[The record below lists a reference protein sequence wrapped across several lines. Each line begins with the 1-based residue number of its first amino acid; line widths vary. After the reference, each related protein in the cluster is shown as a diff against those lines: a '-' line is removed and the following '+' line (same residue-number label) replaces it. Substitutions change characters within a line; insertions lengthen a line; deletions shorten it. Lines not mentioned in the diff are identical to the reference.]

1 MKPSQAFSKPF
12 TSTLVPKSLEF
23 WMEWNA
29 PHQVLLSVFRQNLKN
44 DSVRLETHNF
54 TVDQKRRNLRN
65 YQLNFEME
73 SVYELKVK
81 EV

>member
-1 MKPSQAFSKPF
+1 
-12 TSTLVPKSLEF
+12 
-23 WMEWNA
+23 MEWNA

-65 YQLNFEME
+65 YQLNYELE

-81 EV
+81 EVQRF

>member
-1 MKPSQAFSKPF
+1 
-12 TSTLVPKSLEF
+12 
-23 WMEWNA
+23 MEWNA

-65 YQLNFEME
+65 YQLNYEME

-81 EV
+81 EVQHF